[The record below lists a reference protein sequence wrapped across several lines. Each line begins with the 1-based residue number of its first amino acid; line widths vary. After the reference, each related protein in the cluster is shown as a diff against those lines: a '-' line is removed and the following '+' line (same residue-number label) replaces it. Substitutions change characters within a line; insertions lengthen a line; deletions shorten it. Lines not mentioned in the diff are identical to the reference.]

1 MKESIIEILSYEF
14 AIDIVKLCKRLKE
27 LNEYEFKNQL
37 FRSGTSI
44 GANVTE
50 AETSFSKKEFIY
62 KLSISLRETRETRF
76 WLRLIKDCEVIE
88 ENTIN
93 DYLKKTDNIH
103 RIISSIIITTKQKYN
118 L

>member
-1 MKESIIEILSYEF
+1 MKESIIEVLSYEF
-14 AIDIVKLCKRLKE
+14 AIEIVKLCKRLKE

-62 KLSISLRETRETRF
+62 KLSISLRETKETKY
-76 WLRLIKDCEVIE
+76 WLRLIRDFEVIE
-88 ENTIN
+88 EKTIN
-93 DYLKKTDNIH
+93 NYIEKTDNIY
-103 RIISSIIITTKQKYN
+103 RVLSSIIITTKQKYD